1 MIGSLLTVLMVP
13 LQQIP
18 ALLPIVFIVAALAI
32 VAVGLRSDSMAQ
44 PIATLGAALAAI
56 LCLNGLIGTGAA
68 GPVNYFFGGWTPPVG
83 IEFVLD
89 GLSAFMGLVVNGVA
103 ALVLWHSGGMR
114 RGQLAEKQTAF
125 YALTMLL
132 LLGLNGMLLTGDLFN
147 LYVFLEISSLA
158 SYALISIGDR
168 RAPYAAFRY
177 LIIGTVGGTFYLL
190 GVGFLYTMT
199 GTLNM
204 ADMASLLPDVA
215 GTAPVV
221 TALILMVTG
230 IGIKAALFP
239 MYGWLPEAYTH
250 ASAVS
255 SALIAPIGTKVAA
268 YVTIRVLLFVFG
280 VDLIDLVVPVSGA
293 LGVLAG
299 VGILFGSLMAISQT
313 NLKRMLAFSSV
324 SQIGYILMG
333 ISLMNPL
340 GFAGAVFHVLTHAVM
355 KACLFLVS
363 ANIELREGHTDLSR
377 FDDSYRRKYPMTMAL
392 FTIAAISMI
401 GLPPMAGFFSK
412 WVLALG
418 TIQAGNWF
426 LLAVIL
432 ASSLLNAVYFF
443 KILERVYLKR
453 PGSEAKA
460 AGDDAAQPTVHEA
473 PWTMRLPA
481 LVLALALIGFGLANA
496 PVVTLIQGWF
506 P

>member
-1 MIGSLLTVLMVP
+1 MSHTVLLSMIP
-13 LQQIP
+13 LDRIP
-18 ALLPIVFIVAALAI
+18 ALLPAVFIVAALAI
-32 VAVGLRSDSMAQ
+32 VVAGLRTRTLAQ
-44 PIATLGAALAAI
+44 PIATVGAAVAAW
-56 LCLNGLIGTGAA
+56 LCLSGLLGTEAGGAIRHA
-68 GPVNYFFGGWTPPVG
+68 FGGWAPPIG
-83 IEFVLD
+83 IEFVMD
-89 GLSAFMGLVVNGVA
+89 GLSAFMGLVINAVA

-114 RGQLAEKQTAF
+114 QGKIAENPSAF
-125 YALTMLL
+125 YALSMLL
-132 LLGLNGMLLTGDLFN
+132 LLGLNGMVLTGDLFN

-158 SYALISIGDR
+158 SYALIAAGDR

-204 ADMASLLPDVA
+204 ADMASLLPEVA
-215 GTAPVV
+215 GTTPVV
-221 TALILMVTG
+221 TALVLIVTG

-268 YVTIRVLLFVFG
+268 YVTIRILLFVFG
-280 VDLIDLVVPVSGA
+280 IDLVDLVVPISDA
-293 LGVLAG
+293 LGILAG
-299 VGILFGSLMAISQT
+299 IGILFGSLMAISQT

-333 ISLMNPL
+333 VSLMNPL

-392 FTIAAISMI
+392 FTLAAISMI

-412 WVLALG
+412 WMLALG
-418 TIQAGNWF
+418 TIQDGNWF
-426 LLAVIL
+426 LLVVIL

-453 PGSEAKA
+453 PAATSQPETAEAVI
-460 AGDDAAQPTVHEA
+460 DQPTEA
-473 PWTMRLPA
+473 PWSMRLPT
-481 LVLALALIGFGLANA
+481 LVLALALVVFGLANA
-496 PVVTLIQGWF
+496 PVLGLIQGWF